1 MSTNKKKAAP
11 KLSRIQELQKK
22 YPGRK
27 PIPPS
32 TRTVVIV
39 LAATVILSLL
49 LVFAFLK
56 KPPAPQALGNKYVTL
71 ETSMGTIKLELDG
84 DKAPRT
90 VTQFLE
96 NVTGGKY
103 DGLTFHRIMKGFM
116 IQGGDPNGNGTGG
129 KEIPFEKTDISHVR
143 GCHLHG
149 SVTGWRH
156 AVGHAV
162 LYHAGR
168 RNLSGWSICCVRQGH
183 RWYGRRRQACQRAG
197 RREFQHARRNVGPS
211 QENHHHPGDR
221 SRQLGVSHG
230 RKEQGCPYGDIQGH
244 DDTRVVRR
252 SGAQDRRAVHGSG
265 QCRQV

>member
-11 KLSRIQELQKK
+11 KLSRTQELQKK
-22 YPGRK
+22 YPGHK

-96 NVTGGKY
+96 NVVGGKY
-103 DGLTFHRIMKGFM
+103 DGLTFHRVMKGFM

-129 KEIPFEKTDISHVR
+129 GTIAFEKTGISHVR
-143 GCHLHG
+143 GVI
-149 SVTGWRH
+149 SMAAPNQAVVTKQSNMQFFIMQGDTT
-156 AVGHAV
+156 ALDGKYAAFGKVVGGMDVVDKIANV
-162 LYHAGR
+162 PVGESPSMPGEMSAPLTK
-168 RNLSGWSICCVRQGH
+168 ITII
-183 RWYGRRRQACQRAG
+183 RAT
-197 RREFQHARRNVGPS
+197 EVAN
-211 QENHHHPGDR
+211 
-221 SRQLGVSHG
+221 
-230 RKEQGCPYGDIQGH
+230 
-244 DDTRVVRR
+244 
-252 SGAQDRRAVHGSG
+252 
-265 QCRQV
+265 

>member
-11 KLSRIQELQKK
+11 KLSRTQELQKK
-22 YPGRK
+22 YPGHK

-129 KEIPFEKTDISHVR
+129 NEIPFEKTDISHVR
-143 GCHLHG
+143 GVISMAASQAG
-149 SVTGWRH
+149 VTQSDMQFFIMQEDATSLDGQY
-156 AVGHAV
+156 AAFGKVIDGMDVVDKIANVPVGENSSMPGEMSAP
-162 LYHAGR
+162 LTK
-168 RNLSGWSICCVRQGH
+168 ITII
-183 RWYGRRRQACQRAG
+183 RAT
-197 RREFQHARRNVGPS
+197 EVAN
-211 QENHHHPGDR
+211 
-221 SRQLGVSHG
+221 
-230 RKEQGCPYGDIQGH
+230 
-244 DDTRVVRR
+244 
-252 SGAQDRRAVHGSG
+252 
-265 QCRQV
+265 

>member
-11 KLSRIQELQKK
+11 KLSRAQELQKK
-22 YPGRK
+22 YPGHK

-32 TRTVVIV
+32 TRTVVIT

-49 LVFAFLK
+49 LVLPFLK
-56 KPPAPQALGNKYVTL
+56 KAQAPQVVGNKYVVL

-143 GCHLHG
+143 GVISMASSQQG
-149 SVTGWRH
+149 VTQSDMQFFIMQGDATTLDGRY
-156 AVGHAV
+156 AAFGKVIDGMDVVDKIANVPVGENSSMPGEMSAP
-162 LYHAGR
+162 LTK
-168 RNLSGWSICCVRQGH
+168 ITII
-183 RWYGRRRQACQRAG
+183 RAT
-197 RREFQHARRNVGPS
+197 EVAN
-211 QENHHHPGDR
+211 
-221 SRQLGVSHG
+221 
-230 RKEQGCPYGDIQGH
+230 
-244 DDTRVVRR
+244 
-252 SGAQDRRAVHGSG
+252 
-265 QCRQV
+265 